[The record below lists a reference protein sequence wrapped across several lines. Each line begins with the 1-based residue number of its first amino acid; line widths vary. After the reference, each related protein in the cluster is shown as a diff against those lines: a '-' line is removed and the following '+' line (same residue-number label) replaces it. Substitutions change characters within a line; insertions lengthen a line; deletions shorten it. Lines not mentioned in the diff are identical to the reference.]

1 MTSEEIA
8 RIALQRESQPAV
20 QTQPHKK
27 EKPHAIDVSPS
38 VDIEAEALRRMQ
50 AEATPTAPPPLPSRE
65 EWQARNPGA
74 DYDKAMQE
82 RQDNPMTV
90 VEDDADTKKYKE
102 IQEKLKAAD
111 LALDERKKKESYSGS
126 YLPVGGAL
134 VGAHVARKNQQAE
147 AAEGKYGHLPP
158 EMRPVDSGSLQ
169 RYINSQFKYQIP
181 LEKLKELTGVDIR
194 TMKEVQDARKIVE
207 GFEAQRIP
215 VKKDVNDR
223 TKTVSYRNIPGSPAI
238 DISEFGQPVT
248 MGSRIRDAAIN
259 TAKSVGTNY
268 GLPIVGG
275 SIAVPQLIQSGMDYF
290 RNKPVDPYQVA
301 SGLGGVGMMTRSK
314 PLGILGGLAQLPYA
328 IKHKDELLN
337 SMTMNDVNPLAFP
350 AGTAESASS
359 PMEEPMSFNS
369 ISGVL
374 QRANEEQRR
383 KLGYR

>member
-1 MTSEEIA
+1 MTPEEIE
-8 RIALQRESQPAV
+8 RIALQRERQPTV
-20 QTQPHKK
+20 QTQAPKK
-27 EKPHAIDVSPS
+27 ESHHAVDVSPS

-50 AEATPTAPPPLPSRE
+50 ADVTPAAPPPLPSRE

-82 RQDNPMTV
+82 RQDNPMTI

-111 LALDERKKKESYSGS
+111 LALDERIKKESNSGS

-134 VGAHVARKNQQAE
+134 LGAHVARKNQQAE

-194 TMKEVQDARKIVE
+194 TMKEVQEARKIVE
-207 GFEAQRIP
+207 GSEAQRIP

-223 TKTVSYRNIPGSPAI
+223 TKTVSYRNIPGTPAI

-248 MGSRIRDAAIN
+248 LGSRLRDAAMG

-314 PLGILGGLAQLPYA
+314 TLGILGGLAQLPYA

-337 SMTMNDVNPLAFP
+337 SMTMNDVNPVAFP
-350 AGTAESASS
+350 AGTAESTSS
-359 PMEEPMSFNS
+359 PMEEPTSFGS

-374 QRANEEQRR
+374 QRANEEQR
-383 KLGYR
+383 KKFGYR